1 MSTASSSSGANPRK
15 AMRLQMPLQDNPA
28 SISKCVPDE
37 DTTEQFPLL
46 PLARTVMET
55 ATPAA

>member
-1 MSTASSSSGANPRK
+1 
-15 AMRLQMPLQDNPA
+15 MRLHMPLHDNPA
-28 SISKCVPDE
+28 SISNRVPAD
-37 DTTEQFPLL
+37 DTTEQFPPL

>member
-1 MSTASSSSGANPRK
+1 
-15 AMRLQMPLQDNPA
+15 MRLQMPLHDNPA
-28 SISKCVPDE
+28 SISSCVPDE
-37 DTTEQFPLL
+37 DTTEQFPPL

>member
-1 MSTASSSSGANPRK
+1 
-15 AMRLQMPLQDNPA
+15 MRLPIALHDNPA
-28 SISKCVPDE
+28 SISSRVPDD